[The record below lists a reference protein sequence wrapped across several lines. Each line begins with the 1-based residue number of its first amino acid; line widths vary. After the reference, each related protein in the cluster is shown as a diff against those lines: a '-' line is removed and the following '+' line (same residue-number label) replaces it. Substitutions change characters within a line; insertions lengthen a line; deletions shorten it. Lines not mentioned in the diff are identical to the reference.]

1 MVDALASKPQ
11 YRWVLLAAVWGVYAG
26 FGMVAGSMGPVVGA
40 VRADLGLSKSAM
52 GLVLGAWQLVF
63 LGSATPAGRL
73 IERIGLRW
81 SLTIAAAVVCV
92 SGVARAAATN
102 LPTLYAAVAI
112 FGIGGPLISIG
123 TPKLIA
129 DWFSG
134 AERGT
139 AVGIY
144 STAPS
149 VGSMVA
155 LATANSVLVPATGSW
170 RGAVAIYGL
179 VAGLAGVLWWMV
191 GARAAEAPG
200 ARPAG
205 GKAGSAAGGGG
216 RALLRLPVVRLVLAL
231 AVGSFLYSH
240 AISNWLVA
248 MLQER
253 GRSPSLASNLAAL
266 TTLVGIAAAAT
277 VPRLA
282 ARGSR
287 WLLLSGVYVMGT
299 VGAAALPVLPGFAVV
314 AALVLIGIARS
325 AAVPVAMLTLM
336 DDPGVGPE
344 RMAAAGGLYFTA
356 GEIGGVAGPLMVG
369 VVADATGGFTAAAL
383 VLAGVTA
390 AMASATAIRGRRP
403 AAPS

>member
-1 MVDALASKPQ
+1 M
-11 YRWVLLAAVWGVYAG
+11 LLAAVWGVYAG

-81 SLTIAAAVVCV
+81 SLTIAASVVCI
-92 SGVARAAATN
+92 SGIARAAATN

-112 FGIGGPLISIG
+112 FGVGGPLISIG

-129 DWFSG
+129 EWFSG

-179 VAGLAGVLWWMV
+179 VAGLAGVVWWVV
-191 GARAAEAPG
+191 GARAADAP
-200 ARPAG
+200 AAQQRAG
-205 GKAGSAAGGGG
+205 QANRSG
-216 RALLRLPVVRLVLAL
+216 RALLRLPVVQLVLAL

-248 MLQER
+248 MLQEG

-287 WLLLSGVYVMGT
+287 WLLLSGVYVLGT
-299 VGAAALPVLPGFAVV
+299 VGAAAVPVLPGFAIV
-314 AALVLIGIARS
+314 AALVLVGIARS

-336 DDPGVGPE
+336 DDPRVGPE

-390 AMASATAIRGRRP
+390 AMAAATAIRGRRP
-403 AAPS
+403 AAAS